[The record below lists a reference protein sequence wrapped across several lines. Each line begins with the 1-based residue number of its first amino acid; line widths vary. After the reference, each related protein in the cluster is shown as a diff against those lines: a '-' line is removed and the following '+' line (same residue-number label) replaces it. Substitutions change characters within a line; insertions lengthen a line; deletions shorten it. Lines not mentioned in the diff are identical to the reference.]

1 MINDLGGLIK
11 YSEKIAARFSV
22 IASEIKLCS
31 PGYSKNYLSSLR
43 EDGQHFP
50 DDYLV
55 LLERVQVLGV
65 SIGQLNLWP
74 VPYGRREL
82 SSVLIEANRSPENPW
97 LTFYNDNE
105 IVEVARWEANIICL
119 GRKDS
124 SNNGKVYFLDIS
136 SGHKLSLRPMA
147 DSFEQLIIVASNL
160 HEVSIDYEEEPESGV
175 QAFSLRLVTLGIKAD
190 SSALWLELLNEAL
203 Y

>member
-1 MINDLGGLIK
+1 MINDLDGLIK
-11 YSEKIAARFSV
+11 YSEKMATRFSV

-31 PGYSKNYLSSLR
+31 PGCSKNYLSVLR
-43 EDGQHFP
+43 EDGQYFP
-50 DDYLV
+50 DDYLE

-82 SSVLIEANRSPENPW
+82 SSVLIEANKSPENPW
-97 LTFYNDNE
+97 LKFYDDNE

-119 GRKDS
+119 GRKGS
-124 SNNGKVYFLDIS
+124 SDRGKVYFLDIS
-136 SGHKLSLRPMA
+136 SGLKLSLRPMA
-147 DSFEQLIIVASNL
+147 DSFEQLMILAGNM
-160 HEVSIDYEEEPESGV
+160 HEVSMDYEAEPESGV
-175 QAFSLRLVTLGIKAD
+175 QEFSLRLVTLGVKAD
-190 SSALWLELLNEAL
+190 ASALWLELLNEAL

>member
-1 MINDLGGLIK
+1 MINDLDGLIK
-11 YSEKIAARFSV
+11 YSEKMAAKFPV

-31 PGYSKNYLSSLR
+31 PGCSRNYLSALR
-43 EDGQHFP
+43 ADGQYFP

-82 SSVLIEANRSPENPW
+82 LSVLIEANRSPENPW
-97 LTFYNDNE
+97 LKFYDDNE
-105 IVEVARWEANIICL
+105 IVEVGRWEANIICL
-119 GRKDS
+119 GRKGSGDK
-124 SNNGKVYFLDIS
+124 GKVYFLDIN
-136 SGHKLSLRPMA
+136 SGLKLNLRPMA
-147 DSFEQLIIVASNL
+147 DSFEQLMILAGNM
-160 HEVSIDYEEEPESGV
+160 HEVSMDYEAEPESGV
-175 QAFSLRLVTLGIKAD
+175 QEFSLRLVKLGVKTDA
-190 SSALWLELLNEAL
+190 SALWLELLNEAL